1 MNRTIRGPTPE
12 LLAQHGAQIGLQYA
26 QRRRENPSYRYQWP
40 QRGGERL
47 DHVALVA
54 LRAMTDGHCSYC
66 DASEI
71 NATGEEQI
79 DHFCPKTLPQFY
91 ELVCTWSNLFLT
103 CMACNKAKHDA
114 WHELLLRPDDD
125 GYDFERYLEFDFLT
139 GELLA
144 NGAASTSDRARAAK
158 TIELLNLN
166 RTDACK
172 NRPRM
177 VREIRRA
184 VSAGEPIDVGY
195 RFLIA
200 LCMM

>member
-1 MNRTIRGPTPE
+1 
-12 LLAQHGAQIGLQYA
+12 
-26 QRRRENPSYRYQWP
+26 
-40 QRGGERL
+40 
-47 DHVALVA
+47 
-54 LRAMTDGHCSYC
+54 
-66 DASEI
+66 
-71 NATGEEQI
+71 
-79 DHFCPKTLPQFY
+79 
-91 ELVCTWSNLFLT
+91 
-103 CMACNKAKHDA
+103 MACNKAKHDA

-125 GYDFERYLEFDFLT
+125 GYDFARYLEFDFLT